1 MPVSPPKTKFIS
13 RASNPMRMCPMESGS
28 GEPPITSGFPPST
41 LCVSRRNS
49 MPHRRCNKFQY
60 APLIAALAAAALLLS
75 ACGYHVAGR
84 AANLPSEWKT
94 IAVPAFKNDT
104 TRYRI
109 EQRFTEA
116 VIRQF
121 LQRTKY
127 RIVQDPAD
135 ADAVLHGEVISI
147 ETDPMLFNAT
157 TGQVTT
163 MLVQVHTKV
172 QLVDAKTEKVVYKND
187 DMVFRDEYQIS
198 SDVQSFFEEQN
209 PALER
214 MAKDFAAQLV
224 SNVVENF

>member
-1 MPVSPPKTKFIS
+1 MECGYGARWTIS
-13 RASNPMRMCPMESGS
+13 GLRLPMR
-28 GEPPITSGFPPST
+28 FK
-41 LCVSRRNS
+41 SRRNCLKNRL
-49 MPHRRCNKFQY
+49 HTIETLRRTSFL
-60 APLIAALAAAALLLS
+60 LIFVVAAVFAS
-75 ACGYHVAGR
+75 GCGYHVAGH
-84 AANLPSEWKT
+84 AGNLPSDWRA
-94 IAVPAFKNDT
+94 IAIPAFKNDT

-121 LQRTKY
+121 IQRTKY
-127 RIVQDPAD
+127 RIVQNPAD

-157 TGQVTT
+157 TGQVSM

-172 QLVDAKTEKVVYKND
+172 QLVDTKTEKVIYKND
-187 DMVFRDEYQIS
+187 DMVFRDQYQIS

-214 MAKDFAAQLV
+214 MSRDFAAQLV